1 VVCVG
6 TRPRGDVVSVT
17 SNDVVVAS
25 TTVDDV
31 IEGSI
36 VDVVV
41 DNEV

>member
-6 TRPRGDVVSVT
+6 TRPRGDVVSVM
-17 SNDVVVAS
+17 SNDVVVEAA
-25 TTVDDV
+25 
-31 IEGSI
+31 I